1 MRTIIFLTVLSLVA
15 LPAFAQKY
23 ISWEA
28 ENFNDSN
35 GTKFEVFEVPTDH
48 PGNAAESVDDYTVTE
63 ASGGAY
69 IGSHNGATNDGGDWV
84 KYEFSVAAGRLAFLG
99 PCYRSVCRR

>member
-1 MRTIIFLTVLSLVA
+1 MRTFILLAMLSLIVS
-15 LPAFAQKY
+15 PAFAQKY

-48 PGNAAESVDDYTVTE
+48 PGNAADNAVDDYTVSE

-69 IGSHNGATNDGGDWV
+69 IGSHNGD
-84 KYEFSVAAGRLAFLG
+84 
-99 PCYRSVCRR
+99 

>member
-1 MRTIIFLTVLSLVA
+1 MRTIILLAVLSLVA

-28 ENFNDSN
+28 EDFNDSN
-35 GTKFEVFEVPTDH
+35 GTKFEVFTVPTDH

-63 ASGGAY
+63 ASVVLTSVHIMVLLTMVT
-69 IGSHNGATNDGGDWV
+69 IG
-84 KYEFSVAAGRLAFLG
+84 
-99 PCYRSVCRR
+99 